1 MGVGLHNSGSRGVRI
16 GPLLK
21 LHALRKE
28 ITMELQR
35 YEFLAQAAQRTGV
48 ASAIG
53 MTRQAAQERFGGN

>member
-1 MGVGLHNSGSRGVRI
+1 
-16 GPLLK
+16 
-21 LHALRKE
+21 
-28 ITMELQR
+28 MELQR